1 MKSPAQLVPRIALVP
16 MMVVALAAA
25 SCTRQEAPPAQES
38 PAQARKITIN
48 YPNRSGSQWPLFL
61 AKEGGI
67 YDKYGLD
74 VDLSFGVH
82 PAGVA
87 MLASGQAQMVNS
99 SLEQLMQ
106 AASKDGSFSLIGSS
120 LNRGTFALMANK
132 NIKTVQDLKGKRVA
146 ISQVG
151 DAPYGYLIAILS
163 KAGLSDRDVEWLP
176 VGQGVAGRAAALTT
190 GRADATLLT
199 APAYFKMEAEGYNTL
214 VNLAERDDIFA
225 STAYLVAK
233 RDLEPDTKL
242 AEALIK
248 AHAEA
253 IKKFYEDKPAAIAA
267 YRKYDPD
274 ALPEDVDRTY
284 ELYAKPQA
292 FERVPYVLSAAVN
305 SVVSQQ
311 ADPQLAEQMKAYDF
325 RQVID
330 NSIVDKLVAEG
341 FFVQLF
347 GDGVKAEQDRKASLA
362 FGK

>member
-1 MKSPAQLVPRIALVP
+1 MKTSPVRSFLL
-16 MMVVALAAA
+16 MTVALAAS
-25 SCTRQEAPPAQES
+25 SCARQEPPAQEA
-38 PAQARKITIN
+38 PLQARKITIN
-48 YPNRSGSQWPLFL
+48 YPNRSGSQWPLYL
-61 AKEGGI
+61 AKEGGF
-67 YDKYGLD
+67 YEKYGLD
-74 VDLSFGVH
+74 VDLNFGVH

-87 MLASGQAQMVNS
+87 MLASGQGHMVNS

-120 LNRGTFALMANK
+120 LNRGTFALMGNK
-132 NIKTVQDLKGKRVA
+132 DIRTVQDLKGKRVA
-146 ISQVG
+146 VSQVG
-151 DAPYGYLIAILS
+151 DAPYGYIVAILS
-163 KAGLSDRDVEWLP
+163 KAGLSDRDVEWIP
-176 VGQGVAGRAAALTT
+176 VGQGVAGRAAALAS
-190 GRADATLLT
+190 GRAEATLLT
-199 APAYFKMEAEGYNTL
+199 APAYFKMETEGYNTL

-233 RDLEPDTKL
+233 RDLEPDTKM

-284 ELYAKPQA
+284 ELYNKPQA
-292 FERVPYVLSAAVN
+292 FERVPYVLTAAVD
-305 SVVSQQ
+305 SVLGQQ
-311 ADPQLAEQMKAYDF
+311 TDPQLAEQMKAYDF
-325 RQVID
+325 KQVID
-330 NSIVDKLVAEG
+330 NRIVDKLVADG

-347 GDGVKAEQDRKASLA
+347 GDSVKAEQERKASLA